1 VTTAYNASS
10 NSLDVDGVYPPQQD
24 SQLLIDSLRRTGLA
38 RGRKVLDVCTG
49 SGVVAIAASECGA
62 ASVVAFDICPR
73 AVSCSRGNAVY
84 AGVDVEVRE
93 GSWSSALD
101 YAPFDLIVSN
111 PPYVPTPP
119 AGDTNVIPL
128 TAGPSRAW
136 DAGVDGRLVLDPLC
150 ESAAGLLDAGGSML
164 LVHSAL
170 SGVDKSLAS
179 LRATGLQAEV
189 IASRKIPF
197 GPVLSARAGWLTVTG
212 QIARGCR
219 TEELVVIRADKP

>member
-1 VTTAYNASS
+1 VTTAYNASPD
-10 NSLDVDGVYPPQQD
+10 SLDVDGVYPPQQD
-24 SQLLIDSLRRTGLA
+24 SQLLIDSLRNTGLA
-38 RGRKVLDVCTG
+38 RGRRVLDVCTG

-84 AGVDVEVRE
+84 AGADVDVRE

-189 IASRKIPF
+189 IASQKIPF

>member
-1 VTTAYNASS
+1 
-10 NSLDVDGVYPPQQD
+10 
-24 SQLLIDSLRRTGLA
+24 
-38 RGRKVLDVCTG
+38 
-49 SGVVAIAASECGA
+49 
-62 ASVVAFDICPR
+62 VVAFDICPR
-73 AVSCSRGNAVY
+73 AVSCSRGNAVG
-84 AGVDVEVRE
+84 AGVDVDVRE

-101 YAPFDLIVSN
+101 YAPFDLIVCN

-119 AGDTNVIPL
+119 AGDGNVIPL

-150 ESAAGLLDAGGSML
+150 ESAAGLLDAGGSLL

-179 LRATGLQAEV
+179 LRSTGLKAEV
-189 IASRKIPF
+189 IAAQKIPF
-197 GPVLSARAGWLTVTG
+197 GPVLSARVGWLEVTG
-212 QIARGCR
+212 QIKRGCR